1 MTTAQGHNE
10 ESIREK
16 TNIALTSIAAAIFLT
31 GIKLFVGIQTNSLG
45 ILSEAAHSGLD
56 LIAALL
62 TYFAVTI
69 AERPAD
75 EEHQYG
81 HGKIENVSA
90 LLQTILL
97 FVTCAW
103 IIWEAI
109 RRLVSHETHIEATAW
124 GFSVMVTAI
133 IIDVSR
139 SRALRRIA
147 KKHRSQALEADAL
160 HFSSDIWSS
169 LVVIVGLAFVSK
181 GYTTVD
187 AIAAIGVALLV
198 LFVSYRLGRRTIDA
212 LMDRVPEGLYE
223 RMLAAIQA
231 VDGVEEVRSIR
242 LRPSGAKVFVDTIV
256 GIRRTTPFEHAHVIM
271 DKIETAIQAAD
282 PNVDVRVHAEPFE
295 GKDETVADKIRM
307 MVIRNGL
314 RAPHNLEVHH
324 TNGKYHID
332 FDLEYQQGKSFT
344 EAHQVATEIEEQIR
358 SAVPSVEKVTIH
370 MEEYQPTEVE
380 LGVATEAEAALR
392 EKIRGKV
399 VQDKRILNCSDV
411 TLLKAGD
418 KYNASVTCQIEK
430 KRPLDEVHKIISE
443 TEMELYKKF
452 KELRRVTIHAEPG

>member
-1 MTTAQGHNE
+1 MTTVQGHND

-16 TNIALTSIAAAIFLT
+16 TNIALTSIAAALFLT

-97 FVTCAW
+97 LVTCAW

-109 RRLVSHETHIEATAW
+109 RRLVSHETHIEATVW
-124 GFSVMVTAI
+124 SFSVMVVAI
-133 IIDVSR
+133 VIDVSR
-139 SRALRRIA
+139 SRALKRIA

-169 LVVIVGLAFVSK
+169 LVVIVGLGFVSN

-198 LFVSYRLGRRTIDA
+198 LFISYRLGRKTIDA
-212 LMDRVPEGLYE
+212 LMDRVPEGLYQ
-223 RMLAAIQA
+223 RMLTTIRE
-231 VDGVEEVRSIR
+231 VEGVEEVHSIR

-256 GIRRTTPFEHAHVIM
+256 GIRRTTPFEHAHAIM
-271 DKIETAIQAAD
+271 DKIEMAIQAAD

-307 MVIRNGL
+307 MVIKNGL

-324 TNGKYHID
+324 TDGKYHID

-358 SAVPSVEKVTIH
+358 RTVPSVEKVTIH

-380 LGVATEAEAALR
+380 LGVVTEAEAALR

-399 VQDKRILNCSDV
+399 MQDKRILGCSDV

-418 KYNASVTCQIEK
+418 KYTASVTCQIEK